1 MQFTESQQFPDWL
14 RYGLVLMTLVTMY
27 LMFIEKTHILLSVS
41 GSIILTIVA
50 ATFFFWNLQTTINS
64 QAITI
69 EIKPFVKKIIPLK
82 DIEDWEV
89 RRYGP
94 IAEFGGWGVR
104 FSGNG
109 TAYNVR
115 GSIGLDTEI
124 TSGKKL
130 LIGTQ
135 KGEEIKRLL
144 RSKIPDKERE
154 MDTSG

>member
-1 MQFTESQQFPDWL
+1 MQFTESQRFPDWL

-27 LMFIEKTHILLSVS
+27 LMFIENTHILLSVS
-41 GSIILTIVA
+41 GSIILTVVA
-50 ATFFFWNLQTTINS
+50 ATFFFWNQQTTINS
-64 QAITI
+64 RTITI
-69 EIKPFVKKIIPLK
+69 EIKPVVKKVIPLTEVK
-82 DIEDWEV
+82 DWEV

-115 GSIGLDTEI
+115 GNIGLDMEI
-124 TSGKKL
+124 SSGKKL

-144 RSKIPDKERE
+144 RSTIADKER
-154 MDTSG
+154 DTEA